1 MSSKSSDLAPLIAVI
16 GCDGSGKSSVSEAIL
31 GCVAAFGPVEAAHLG
46 KQSGNIGRA
55 IAELPIIG
63 RALDRV
69 IVRKTDDT
77 RAQRSQKNPGLV
89 TALVISAF
97 SLRRLRRFRR
107 MMTLR
112 RKGRIIVTD
121 RYPQLEVPGAYDGPD
136 LSVTSTGSVIVR
148 WLARRERAAFEWM
161 TGFPPALVLRL
172 NVDLD
177 VACARKSDHR
187 RSLLAAKVAATPLL
201 KFNGAPIVE
210 IDANLPLDE
219 VVAAA
224 ETAVTRALVERGYA
238 KSSPEALGTASGAAP
253 V

>member
-1 MSSKSSDLAPLIAVI
+1 MPVEGSKMALLIAVI
-16 GCDGSGKSSVSEAIL
+16 GCDGSGKTSVSEEIL
-31 GCVAAFGPVEAAHLG
+31 SCVAAFGPVEAAHLG

-55 IAELPIIG
+55 IARLPLVG

-77 RAQRSQKNPGLV
+77 RAQRDRKNPGWV

-107 MMTLR
+107 MMTVR
-112 RKGRIIVTD
+112 RQGRIIVTD
-121 RYPQLEVPGAYDGPD
+121 RYPQLAVPGAYDGPD
-136 LSVTSTGSVIVR
+136 LSVTAAGSAIVR

-161 TGFPPALVLRL
+161 TSFPPDLVLRL

-177 VACARKSDHR
+177 TACARKLDHR
-187 RSLLAAKVAATPLL
+187 RELLAAKVAATPLL

-210 IDANLPLDE
+210 IDANLPLDD

-224 ETAVTRALVERGYA
+224 KAAVTRTLIERGYSHSA
-238 KSSPEALGTASGAAP
+238 EDSRGSASGSFP